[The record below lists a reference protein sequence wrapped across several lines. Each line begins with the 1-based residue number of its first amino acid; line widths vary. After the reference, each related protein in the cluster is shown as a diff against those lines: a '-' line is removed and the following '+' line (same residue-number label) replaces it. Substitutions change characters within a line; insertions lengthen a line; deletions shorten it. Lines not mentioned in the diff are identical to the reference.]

1 MAQILRIQ
9 REVRIGLLVSNR
21 MLLVLREVIM
31 LTSAQMKMSI
41 YIASDV
47 VIALAELLLQG
58 DVGVDL
64 GLARGERK
72 IILLLD
78 LGWVFAGACRG
89 LVPHTQSLLID
100 HVYLTVAL

>member
-9 REVRIGLLVSNR
+9 REVGIGLLVSNR

-31 LTSAQMKMSI
+31 FTSAQMKMSI
-41 YIASDV
+41 DIASDI

-64 GLARGERK
+64 GFTCG
-72 IILLLD
+72 
-78 LGWVFAGACRG
+78 
-89 LVPHTQSLLID
+89 
-100 HVYLTVAL
+100 

>member
-41 YIASDV
+41 DIAPDV
-47 VIALAELLLQG
+47 VIALAELLL
-58 DVGVDL
+58 
-64 GLARGERK
+64 
-72 IILLLD
+72 
-78 LGWVFAGACRG
+78 
-89 LVPHTQSLLID
+89 
-100 HVYLTVAL
+100 

>member
-1 MAQILRIQ
+1 MAQILGIQ
-9 REVRIGLLVSNR
+9 REVGIGLLVSNR

-31 LTSAQMKMSI
+31 LPSAQMKMSI
-41 YIASDV
+41 DIASNI

-64 GLARGERK
+64 RFTCGECK

-78 LGWVFAGACRG
+78 LGWVFTGACRG
-89 LVPHTQSLLID
+89 LVPHGQSLLID
-100 HVYLTVAL
+100 HVDLTVTL